1 MRERKGKVS
10 KERKG
15 KGKGKE
21 GVWII
26 SINLVQE
33 FKINKGK

>member
-15 KGKGKE
+15 KGKE
-21 GVWII
+21 GVWRI